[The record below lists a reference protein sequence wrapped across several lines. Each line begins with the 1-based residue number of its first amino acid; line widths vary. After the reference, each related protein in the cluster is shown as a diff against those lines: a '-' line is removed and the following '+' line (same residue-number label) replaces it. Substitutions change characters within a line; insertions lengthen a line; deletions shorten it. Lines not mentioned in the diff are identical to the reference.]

1 MSPSSKNGMQIV
13 TDFTFTKIPL
23 NLQKVDFNIGKH
35 IQPLYSNLLE
45 QNPQSIW
52 QLSWAFRHEED
63 DHNLVFDV

>member
-13 TDFTFTKIPL
+13 TDFTFT
-23 NLQKVDFNIGKH
+23 KVDFNIGKH

-52 QLSWAFRHEED
+52 QLILASQHEED